1 MNAISSPS
9 RRTRLK
15 ICCIQSAEEACLAI
29 AYGADAIGLVAAMP
43 SGPGPISDEMIAEIA
58 PTVPPPVAT
67 FLLTQETR
75 ADAIIHHVRR
85 TGVNTVQLVDDDI
98 PPEVYP
104 LIRPELPAVKIVQ
117 VVHVRDEQSIEKA
130 VRVADSVDAIL
141 LDSGNPGAAIR
152 ELGGTGRIHDW
163 NLSRQIVEQSK
174 KPVFLAGG
182 LNVEN
187 IATAVSI
194 VKPYGIDVCSGV
206 RQDGELDEEKLARF
220 VSAINSAS
228 L

>member
-1 MNAISSPS
+1 MNAISVPS

-15 ICCIQSAEEACLAI
+15 ICCIQSAEEARLAI
-29 AYGADAIGLVAAMP
+29 AYGADAIGLVGAMP
-43 SGPGPISDEMIAEIA
+43 SGPGPIPDELIAEIA

-75 ADAIIHHVRR
+75 ADAIIQHVRR

-98 PPEVYP
+98 HPEVYP
-104 LIRPELPAVKIVQ
+104 LIRAELPAVKIVQ
-117 VVHVRDEQSIEKA
+117 VIHVRDGQSIEKA
-130 VRVADSVDAIL
+130 VRVSDSVDAIL
-141 LDSGNPGAAIR
+141 LDSGNPRAAIR

-163 NLSRQIVEQSK
+163 NLSRQIVEQSR

-187 IATAVSI
+187 IATAVSA

-206 RQDGELDEEKLARF
+206 RQDGKLDEEKLAQF

-228 L
+228 